1 MSEPAQPNV
10 ASAQQIRVLVL
21 ALYAAGVITI
31 AVGIVVGIVVDPIL
45 FLIAVAG
52 LLAFVLARMFASG
65 RIGPLA
71 ARRRAEESGDAAA
84 VAEADPSFNP
94 YARED

>member
-1 MSEPAQPNV
+1 MAAPTTAEQDSV
-10 ASAQQIRVLVL
+10 RRIVYI
-21 ALYAAGVITI
+21 LYVSGAITI
-31 AVGIVVGIVVDPIL
+31 VIGIALGIAISPVA
-45 FLIAVAG
+45 FAAVALG
-52 LLAFVLARMFASG
+52 IFDFVLAGLFSSG

-71 ARRRAEESGDAAA
+71 ARRAAAEAGDAAA

>member
-1 MSEPAQPNV
+1 MAELPQ
-10 ASAQQIRVLVL
+10 AQQQEAARRLAR
-21 ALYAAGVITI
+21 ALYLSG
-31 AVGIVVGIVVDPIL
+31 AVT
-45 FLIAVAG
+45 LIAGIALGFVLSPVFFGIAAIG
-52 LLAFVLARMFASG
+52 LLDFVLAWAFATG

-71 ARRRAEESGDAAA
+71 ARRAAAEAGDAAA